1 MCRYCE
7 EYRTDLPVICSEID
21 IKVNVG
27 NQVPILEMYVI
38 DNNGND
44 YAHDCKINYCPMCGR
59 KLNEEEA

>member
-1 MCRYCE
+1 MYRYCE

-38 DNNGND
+38 DNNGMIMRMIVKSTTALCAEGN
-44 YAHDCKINYCPMCGR
+44 
-59 KLNEEEA
+59 